1 MVIYGKQFVHTRK
14 ESDTLFLCP
23 YAFIEDRDD
32 GIFVGRYDESEGM
45 IFAVE
50 EQEDLFHILAELKSG
65 IKEDTLLEKL
75 SEFMPTEEGES
86 FLEQLMQ
93 KGIIE

>member
-1 MVIYGKQFVHTRK
+1 MVISCVQSIWGSKMCICASYFSSLFVHK
-14 ESDTLFLCP
+14 L
-23 YAFIEDRDD
+23 YK
-32 GIFVGRYDESEGM
+32 FVGRYDESEGM

-65 IKEDTLLEKL
+65 IKEDTLFEKL
-75 SEFMPTEEGES
+75 SEFMPTEEVES